1 MPKIPFGYL
10 KRLPST
16 GSGWF
21 APRVCGTLKTMIT
34 SGICNFSSAARNC
47 PSYKLRLYTWR
58 QRIQGPKHE
67 RSRAQTHLS
76 ATNKHWGSLSNHL
89 FYVCSWSYSRLRD
102 CVRGSQVLCD
112 APNLKNEVLSRTC
125 QSTIKATS
133 CSLVVCQVGGIG
145 TQRRTGIF

>member
-1 MPKIPFGYL
+1 MIIICTPGWQGCKIACKRGLPFYLTWAGLPSWASLTQTVPKTTKYYLRWTKTNIILKIVHKKMPKILFGYL
-10 KRLPST
+10 TRLPST

-47 PSYKLRLYTWR
+47 PSYKLRLYIWR

-89 FYVCSWSYSRLRD
+89 F
-102 CVRGSQVLCD
+102 
-112 APNLKNEVLSRTC
+112 
-125 QSTIKATS
+125 
-133 CSLVVCQVGGIG
+133 
-145 TQRRTGIF
+145 

>member
-34 SGICNFSSAARNC
+34 SGSFNFSSAARNC

-76 ATNKHWGSLSNHL
+76 ATNKHWGHCPIIYFKSARDHIHALGT
-89 FYVCSWSYSRLRD
+89 VC
-102 CVRGSQVLCD
+102 
-112 APNLKNEVLSRTC
+112 EVLRCSVMLP
-125 QSTIKATS
+125 TS
-133 CSLVVCQVGGIG
+133 KMKY
-145 TQRRTGIF
+145 